1 MPGNEEEYGGHSWG
15 GRGSGNSG
23 IKRNKDRL
31 VKGYKVLVI

>member
-1 MPGNEEEYGGHSWG
+1 MVGTVGGE
-15 GRGSGNSG
+15 RGSGNSG